1 NTAERCLGDEA
12 MRSDRRTM
20 VITGW
25 AMTLIGS
32 GTVLFWLIYESITT
46 FTSAPLATL
55 IGIVVVLAVLA
66 LLVPVPLI
74 LATRRAN
81 ARRASRSA
89 P

>member
-1 NTAERCLGDEA
+1 
-12 MRSDRRTM
+12 MRSDRRGM

-46 FTSAPLATL
+46 FTSAPVDTL
-55 IGIVVVLAVLA
+55 IGILVVLALLA

-74 LATRRAN
+74 LATKRAKTRRESPS
-81 ARRASRSA
+81 AS
-89 P
+89 